1 MQGTEINKNDHAY
14 NRVPATSRASLLNA
28 TLVRMGMMT
37 SLSQF
42 MIGATLGHSMTFGQ
56 AMLAT
61 VLGSLI
67 LEIVS
72 LGMGL
77 VGMKEGLSTSLL
89 ARWCGFGRIGSG
101 IIGVFIALSLIGWFG
116 VQNSV
121 LADGLLHASQGLL
134 DFPAAAILSGL
145 IITLLVLYGFSALSW
160 TAKISVPLFFL
171 VVLYILYG
179 IVSGPNVLNYL
190 DGQPNG
196 PAMSLSHGATMVA
209 GGCIVGALI
218 SPDIS
223 RYCKNKNHALFMVTS
238 SIIVGEIIINCMSVI
253 VAHALGT
260 ADVVTIMTHSAGWIG
275 LVTVILS
282 AIKVNDVNLYSA
294 SLGLATALDSLT
306 RRKWR
311 YRWLTLLLGLTG
323 TALSVLG
330 IISHF
335 IDFLILLGV
344 LFPPIA
350 GVMLVDY
357 YVLRTHRALLDATR
371 VRHVLPDEASTPAI
385 GWPGMAAW
393 LGGSMVGFTFQ
404 LGIPSLNSLLAAS
417 LFYWLMA
424 EAKQRIA
431 SRCRSDA

>member
-1 MQGTEINKNDHAY
+1 MQGADINKNDHAY
-14 NRVPATSRASLLNA
+14 NRVPTSSRASLLNA

-42 MIGATLGHSMTFGQ
+42 MVGATLGHSMTFGQ

-77 VGMKEGLSTSLL
+77 VGMKEGLCTSLL

-101 IIGVFIALSLIGWFG
+101 IIGIFIALSLIGWFG

-121 LADGLLHASQGLL
+121 LADGLLHASQGMLNY
-134 DFPAAAILSGL
+134 PAAAVVSGL

-171 VVLYILYG
+171 VVLYILYD
-179 IVSGPNVLNYL
+179 IVSGPDVINFW

-196 PAMSLSHGATMVA
+196 PAMSLSQGATMVA

-223 RYCKNKNHALFMVTS
+223 RYCKNKNHVLFMITS
-238 SIIVGEIIINCMSVI
+238 SIVVGEIIINCMSII

-260 ADVVTIMTHSAGWIG
+260 ADVVTIMSHSAGWIG

-294 SLGLATALDSLT
+294 SLGLATALEGLS

-323 TALSVLG
+323 TMLSVLG
-330 IISHF
+330 IIGHF
-335 IDFLILLGV
+335 VDFLIFLGV

-350 GVMLVDY
+350 GIMLVDY
-357 YVLRTHRALLDATR
+357 YVLRTHRTLLDATR
-371 VRHVLPDEASTPAI
+371 ERHVLPDAASTPAI
-385 GWPGMAAW
+385 GWSGIVAW
-393 LGGSMVGFTFQ
+393 LSGSMVGFAFH
-404 LGIPSLNSLLAAS
+404 LGIPSLNSLLAAG
-417 LFYWLMA
+417 LIYWLLA
-424 EAKQRIA
+424 EVKQKLA
-431 SRCRSDA
+431 MRCRSDA

>member
-1 MQGTEINKNDHAY
+1 MQGAETNNNDHAY
-14 NRVPATSRASLLNA
+14 NRVPVTARASLLNA
-28 TLVRMGMMT
+28 TLVRMGVMT

-42 MIGATLGHSMTFGQ
+42 MVGATLGHSMSFGQ

-61 VLGSLI
+61 VLGSLL
-67 LEIVS
+67 LEMVS

-77 VGMKEGLSTSLL
+77 VGMREGLSTSLL
-89 ARWCGFGRIGSG
+89 ARWCGFGRIGSCL
-101 IIGVFIALSLIGWFG
+101 IGVFIALSLIGWFG

-121 LADGLLHASQGLL
+121 LADGLLHVSQGTLN
-134 DFPAAAILSGL
+134 FTAAAILSGL
-145 IITLLVLYGFSALSW
+145 SITLLVLYGFSALSW

-171 VVLYILYG
+171 VVLYILYD
-179 IVSGPNVLNYL
+179 IVSGPQVLNFL

-196 PAMSLSHGATMVA
+196 PAMSLSQGATMVA
-209 GGCIVGALI
+209 GGYIVGALI
-218 SPDIS
+218 SPDIC
-223 RYCKNKNHALFMVTS
+223 RYCKNKNHVLFMVTS
-238 SIIVGEIIINCMSVI
+238 SIIVGEIIINCLSVI

-260 ADVVTIMTHSAGWIG
+260 ADVVSIMTHSAGGIG

-294 SLGLATALDSLT
+294 SLGMASALDALT
-306 RRKWR
+306 HRKWR
-311 YRWLTLLLGLTG
+311 YRWLTLILGLTG
-323 TALSVLG
+323 TALSVMG

-371 VRHVLPDEASTPAI
+371 ARHALPDAAATPTI
-385 GWPGMAAW
+385 GWPAMAAW
-393 LGGSMVGFTFQ
+393 LGGSTVGLTCQ
-404 LGIPSLNSLLAAS
+404 LGIPSLNALLAGC

-424 EAKQRIA
+424 QAKQRI
-431 SRCRSDA
+431 SGRCRSDG